1 MRDPKDILVNGKQ
14 LSDILENHKK
24 WLLSQGGERANL
36 QKADL
41 WKADLWKA
49 DLRNANLQNANLQNA
64 DLWNANL
71 QYANL
76 QNANLQNADLRN
88 ANLQIADLQKAY
100 LQKADLRNANLQK
113 ADLQKAYLQN
123 ANLQNANLRDA
134 KETSLIIARTYVAPE
149 TGAYIGWK
157 KCNNG
162 VIVKLQIQDNSE
174 RSNATGRKCRARYVI
189 DLGHYDRDRNALP
202 DNHIAITD
210 TYNERTEYKKG
221 KEVHCHE
228 WDDNRWNEC
237 SGGIHHF
244 ITRAEAEAW

>member
-41 WKADLWKA
+41 RNANLRNADLWNANLWKA
-49 DLRNANLQNANLQNA
+49 DLRNANLQKADLRNANLQDANLWNANLQKANLQNA

-71 QYANL
+71 Q
-76 QNANLQNADLRN
+76 
-88 ANLQIADLQKAY
+88 I
-100 LQKADLRNANLQK
+100 

>member
-36 QKADL
+36 QNAD
-41 WKADLWKA
+41 
-49 DLRNANLQNANLQNA
+49 LQNAYLQNA

-71 QYANL
+71 RNANL

-123 ANLQNANLRDA
+123 ANLQNADLRNANLQKADLRNANLRDA

>member
-1 MRDPKDILVNGKQ
+1 LQDANLWN
-14 LSDILENHKK
+14 
-24 WLLSQGGERANL
+24 ANL
-36 QKADL
+36 QK
-41 WKADLWKA
+41 
-49 DLRNANLQNANLQNA
+49 ANLQNA

-71 QYANL
+71 Q
-76 QNANLQNADLRN
+76 
-88 ANLQIADLQKAY
+88 I
-100 LQKADLRNANLQK
+100 